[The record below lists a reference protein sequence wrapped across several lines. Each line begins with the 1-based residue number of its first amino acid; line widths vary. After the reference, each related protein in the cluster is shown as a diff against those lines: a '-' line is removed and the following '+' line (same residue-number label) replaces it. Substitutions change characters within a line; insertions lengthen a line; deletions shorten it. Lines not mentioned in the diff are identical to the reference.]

1 MTCVVALTG
10 ARRLDLAQI
19 AGYPGGMIRAFLAL
33 PVPESVARALSLAQA
48 RLPLPRPVPP
58 ENFHITLA
66 FLDAQPEPVLE
77 DLHLT
82 LEGLRL
88 PAPRL
93 ALAGFGSF
101 GGAVP
106 DNVHALIAP
115 DPALAALQAKVS
127 RAARQAGIALP
138 ARRFVP
144 HITLGRGPHDAAA
157 LARALAGLTP
167 LRADPWTAPEMILY
181 RSTLL
186 KSGSAYDP
194 MAAYPLNP
202 GALPA

>member
-1 MTCVVALTG
+1 MTCVVALTR
-10 ARRLDLAQI
+10 ACVLDLAQI
-19 AGYPGGMIRAFLAL
+19 AGYAGGMIRAFLAL
-33 PVPESVARALSLAQA
+33 PLPEPAALSLALAQA
-48 RLPLPRPVPP
+48 RLPLPRPVPM
-58 ENFHITLA
+58 ENFHLTLA

-77 DLHLT
+77 DLHLS

-88 PAPRL
+88 PAPHL
-93 ALAGFGSF
+93 VLAGFGSF

-106 DNVHALIAP
+106 ENVHALIAP
-115 DPALAALQAKVS
+115 DPALSALQAKVS

-144 HITLGRGPHDAAA
+144 HVTLGRGPHDAAA

-167 LRADPWTAPEMILY
+167 PRADPWTAPEMILY

-194 MAAYPLNP
+194 LARYALNP

>member
-1 MTCVVALTG
+1 
-10 ARRLDLAQI
+10 
-19 AGYPGGMIRAFLAL
+19 MIRAFLAL
-33 PVPESVARALSLAQA
+33 PLPEPAALSLALAQA
-48 RLPLPRPVPP
+48 RLPLPRPVPI
-58 ENFHITLA
+58 ENLHITLA
-66 FLDAQPEPVLE
+66 FLDSQPEPLLE
-77 DLHLT
+77 ELHLT
-82 LEGLRL
+82 LDGLRL

-93 ALAGFGSF
+93 TITGFGTF
-101 GGAVP
+101 GGAIP

-115 DPALAALQAKVS
+115 DAALSALQSKVS

-144 HITLGRGPHDAAA
+144 HVTLGRGPHDAAA
-157 LARALAGLTP
+157 LARALATLAP

-194 MAAYPLNP
+194 LARYALNP
-202 GALPA
+202 GAPPA

>member
-1 MTCVVALTG
+1 
-10 ARRLDLAQI
+10 
-19 AGYPGGMIRAFLAL
+19 MIRAFLAL
-33 PVPESVARALSLAQA
+33 PVPETAARALSLAQA

-77 DLHLT
+77 DLHLA

-93 ALAGFGSF
+93 VLAGFGSF

-115 DPALAALQAKVS
+115 DPVLVALQAKVA
-127 RAARQAGIALP
+127 RAARQSGIALP

-144 HITLGRGPHDAAA
+144 HVTLGRGPHDAAA
-157 LARALAGLTP
+157 LARALASLTP

-181 RSTLL
+181 HSTLL
-186 KSGSAYDP
+186 KSGPAYDP
-194 MAAYPLNP
+194 LVRYPLTP
-202 GALPA
+202 